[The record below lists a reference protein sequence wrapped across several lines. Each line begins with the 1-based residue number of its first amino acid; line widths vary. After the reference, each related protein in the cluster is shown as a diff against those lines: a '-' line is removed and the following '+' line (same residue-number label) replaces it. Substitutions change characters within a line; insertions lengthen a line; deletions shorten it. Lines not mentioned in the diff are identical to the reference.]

1 MKRQPSHLLK
11 TASNEVTLDIFR
23 YVDDVVDYYERTRPQ
38 YKEIAQTLKEKLE
51 EIVVAKS
58 EYTLTVSSRVKSA
71 ESVKE
76 KLIRNSYYR
85 LHTGKEEIVANIQ
98 DIIGLRI
105 ECKFTED
112 EAYVYSLFLDLFP
125 ATDDQIY
132 YYNKSYPKIRFKLSE
147 QQPVKQKN
155 GYDIYK
161 IDGRFEDKDGD
172 RNVRIN
178 FEVQIKSMIDMF
190 WSEIEHKIIYKNPSY
205 FMAQQQVAEAMMSIK
220 ENLDLVDHQLHS
232 LYKRYKREDNSQLY
246 YRKETIQSL
255 LSKLVHDTFARKM
268 KSELGF
274 VVQFTETCDSIID
287 YIFVVNNGAQM
298 EDYGRVMM
306 DTFYLTG
313 NLSKQEISFREP
325 LVLKHELQTNNGFI
339 DTMAVTI
346 QRLVNVDFNWHL
358 FFMILFAL
366 EGGGAAE
373 CLATFLRYYKGRLA
387 SNGAVDKLREAF
399 PKETAAQIKRD
410 LMTEMAYVFRRHAD
424 ITLLYK
430 QGMDALASALSK
442 TVVNIVKD
450 KPDWNKDKSMYFLYL
465 NNSVDLTPR

>member
-1 MKRQPSHLLK
+1 M
-11 TASNEVTLDIFR
+11 DIFK
-23 YVDDVVDYYERTRPQ
+23 YVDDVVDYYRTTRPQ
-38 YKEIAQTLKEKLE
+38 FKEIAKQLKTKLE
-51 EIVVAKS
+51 EIVVSRS
-58 EYTLTVSSRVKSA
+58 EYTLSVSERVKSPD
-71 ESVKE
+71 SLRE

-85 LHTGKEEIVANIQ
+85 LHTTKEEIVASIQ

-125 ATDDQIY
+125 DTDDQIY
-132 YYNKSYPKIRFKLSE
+132 YYNKEYPNIRFKLSE

-155 GYDIYK
+155 GFDIYK
-161 IDGRFEDKDGD
+161 IDGRYEDRDIH
-172 RNVRIN
+172 VN

-190 WSEIEHKIIYKNPSY
+190 WSEIEHRIIYKNPSY
-205 FMAQQQVAEAMMSIK
+205 FMAQEQVAQAMMSIK
-220 ENLDLVDHQLHS
+220 ENLDMIDRQLHS
-232 LYKRYKREDNSQLY
+232 LYKRYKREDNAQLY
-246 YRKETIQSL
+246 YRKEMIQSL
-255 LSKLVHDTFARKM
+255 LSKLVHDIFARKM

-274 VVQFTETCDSIID
+274 VVHFTQICDSIIE
-287 YIFVVNNGAQM
+287 YIFVVNNAAQM

-325 LVLKHELQTNNGFI
+325 IELERELKTKNGFI

-358 FFMILFAL
+358 YFVILFHL
-366 EGGGAAE
+366 EGGEASE
-373 CLATFLRYYKGRLA
+373 CLETFLRYYKGRLA
-387 SNGAVDKLREAF
+387 SNGAVDRLREVF
-399 PKETAAQIKRD
+399 PKEKAAQIKRD

-424 ITLLYK
+424 ISLLFK
-430 QGMDALASALSK
+430 EGIDALSGALSK
-442 TVVNIVKD
+442 TVANIVKD

-465 NNSVDLTPR
+465 SNSVELAPRG